1 MELNNQPSFDAP
13 IPGQSLT
20 TELGSRPWQ
29 NPTRFTTVDDTIDYY
44 MERMSS
50 EEFMLQ
56 LADILEMGVPVTSI
70 ANSIQ
75 LSSVMEGTHTV
86 DVGMLVLPM
95 IMEMIMMIGDSA
107 GIKYDSG
114 MQDSTKPKTRDT
126 LIAKVI
132 SQYEKEVAGADLSA
146 REKEE
151 PATEEEEEEV
161 MEEPKGLMAR
171 RT

>member
-1 MELNNQPSFDAP
+1 MEVSNQPTFDAP

-20 TELGSRPWQ
+20 MELGSRPWQ
-29 NPTRFTTVDDTIDYY
+29 NSSRFTTVDETIDYY

-56 LADILEMGVPVTSI
+56 LADVLEMGVPVTSI

-95 IMEMIMMIGDSA
+95 LMEMIMMIGDSA
-107 GIKYDSG
+107 GIKYDDG
-114 MQDSTKPKTRDT
+114 MQDPNKPKTRDS
-126 LIAKVI
+126 LVAKVI
-132 SQYEKEVAGADLSA
+132 NDYEKEIADVDLSDRA
-146 REKEE
+146 KETNE
-151 PATEEEEEEV
+151 QEEEV

>member
-1 MELNNQPSFDAP
+1 MEISNQPSFDAP

-20 TELGSRPWQ
+20 MELGSRPWQ
-29 NPTRFTTVDDTIDYY
+29 SPAQFTTVDETIDYY

-50 EEFMLQ
+50 EDFMLQ
-56 LADILEMGVPVTSI
+56 LADVLEMGTPVTVL
-70 ANSIQ
+70 ANTIQ
-75 LSSVMEGTHTV
+75 MASVMEGVHTV

-95 IMEMIMMIGDSA
+95 LMEMIMMIGDSA

-114 MQDSTKPKTRDT
+114 LENKDKPKTRDT

-132 SQYEKEVAGADLSA
+132 SDYEKEVSGAGLSD
-146 REKEE
+146 REEKEVKDKVE
-151 PATEEEEEEV
+151 VEE
-161 MEEPKGLMAR
+161 EEPKGLMAR

>member
-1 MELNNQPSFDAP
+1 MEISNQPSFDAP

-20 TELGSRPWQ
+20 MELGSRPWQ
-29 NPTRFTTVDDTIDYY
+29 SPPQFTTVDDTIDYY

-50 EEFMLQ
+50 EDFMMQ
-56 LADILEMGVPVTSI
+56 LADVLEMGTPVTVL
-70 ANSIQ
+70 ANTIQ
-75 LSSVMEGTHTV
+75 LSSVMEGIHTV

-95 IMEMIMMIGDSA
+95 LMEMIMMVGDSA

-114 MQDSTKPKTRDT
+114 ITDKSKPKTRDT
-126 LIAKVI
+126 FIAKVI
-132 SQYEKEVAGADLSA
+132 SEYEKEIADVDLTDDTP
-146 REKEE
+146 EV
-151 PATEEEEEEV
+151 EEEV

>member
-1 MELNNQPSFDAP
+1 MELDNQPSFDAP

-20 TELGSRPWQ
+20 MELGSRPWQ
-29 NPTRFTTVDDTIDYY
+29 NPARFTTVDETIDYY

-75 LSSVMEGTHTV
+75 LASVMEGVHTV

-95 IMEMIMMIGDSA
+95 LMEMIMMIGDSA
-107 GIKYDSG
+107 GIKYDNG
-114 MQDSTKPKTRDT
+114 MQDPTKPKTRDT

-132 SQYEKEVAGADLSA
+132 SNYEKEVAGADFSD
-146 REKEE
+146 R
-151 PATEEEEEEV
+151 EEEEEKTATEEEV

-171 RT
+171 RA